1 MKIFGFNIGGNKPTQ
16 QTTSTIGP
24 MAFSTPFMKVGGA
37 NLSLPYVSTYYTTN
51 GIILFGEDNLYPQ
64 LLNQLYYTSPIHSQ
78 CIEFITNAVIG
89 GGYSWADETISAAA
103 KVDQLAFEKLNK
115 FNKLSRLLT
124 RDYIIHR
131 RVCVIVKKIND
142 KIVKFTRLDPSTIRN
157 NADLSKFA
165 YSYDWSRGY
174 LSAKEYHRYYPD
186 TKETECLYVFQ
197 DNTPG
202 QSIYP
207 IPSYNS
213 ALNWAALDGDLSY
226 FHKNNMQNSI
236 FPSIVIKRPKDFS
249 SVEEV
254 DKFKAEISSK
264 TGASN
269 AGRVLVLTGNGKDD
283 LPEFQQ
289 VSANNNDGAFEVSAK
304 ECKESISI
312 AHGINPSI
320 MGVKTAGQ
328 LGNTEEIK
336 NSYVIFEKNTVMPFK
351 AVMEEILNDLV
362 DIAKIPNTIVINDY
376 QIIEGEIVDT
386 TETK

>member
-16 QTTSTIGP
+16 QTTSAIGS

-51 GIILFGEDNLYPQ
+51 NIILFGEDNLYPQ

-89 GGYSWADETISAAA
+89 GGYSWTDETVSAAA
-103 KVDQLAFEKLNK
+103 KVDQLTFEKSNK
-115 FNKLSRLLT
+115 FSKLSRLLT

-142 KIVKFTRLDPSTIRN
+142 KIVKFARLDPSTIRN

-174 LSAKEYHRYYPD
+174 LNAKEYHKYYPD

-213 ALNWAALDGDLSY
+213 ALNWCALDGDLSY

-320 MGVKTAGQ
+320 MGVKTAGS
-328 LGNTEEIK
+328 LGNKEEIET
-336 NSYVIFEKNTVMPFK
+336 SYIIFEKNVVQPTRL
-351 AVMEEILNDLV
+351 VMEEILNDLV
-362 DIAKIPNTIVINDY
+362 DISKIPNTIVINNF
-376 QIIEGEIVDT
+376 QIIDKVIVDA